1 MSDAPKSGPA
11 PAAFALA
18 RLAVAGFVSM
28 LVPVSL
34 FAVARGLEW
43 TEEGGRWDRA
53 YGMGA
58 FAAGGLALLLLS
70 FALPTGRSLLP
81 LRPFFVV
88 PRYAAF
94 FVPWV
99 GALIGYLHL
108 AHAMGHHVVPQE
120 QLQYLAA
127 NGLAAH
133 DSVVVLLAVVV
144 GAPLAEEVLFR
155 GYLQQALDAVL
166 GARLSLWATAALFG
180 LMHGTDYALPLFA
193 FGLFLGWL
201 RNRCGSLGAPMLAHA
216 LHNGITALVAILW
229 PETLDWMYPR

>member
-1 MSDAPKSGPA
+1 MSEAPKSQPA

-18 RLAVAGFVSM
+18 RLAVAGFLSV
-28 LVPVSL
+28 LVPVAL
-34 FAVARGLEW
+34 FAAARELGW
-43 TEEGGRWDRA
+43 TAEGGTWDRA

-70 FALPTGRSLLP
+70 FALPAGRPLLP
-81 LRPFFVV
+81 LRPFFVL

-108 AHAMGHHVVPQE
+108 AHAMGHPVLPQE
-120 QLQYLAA
+120 QLQYLAT

-133 DSVVVLLAVVV
+133 DSVVVLLAVVL

-166 GARLSLWATAALFG
+166 GARLSLWATAMLFG
-180 LMHGTDYALPLFA
+180 LMHGLEYALPLTV

-216 LHNGITALVAILW
+216 LHNGLTAAAAILW